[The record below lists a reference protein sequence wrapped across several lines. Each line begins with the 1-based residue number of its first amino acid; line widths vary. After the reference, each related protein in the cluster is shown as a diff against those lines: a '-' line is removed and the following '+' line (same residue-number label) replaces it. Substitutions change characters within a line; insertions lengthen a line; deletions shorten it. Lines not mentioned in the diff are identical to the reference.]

1 MAAMDGNETFLF
13 APVNGRHH
21 RPFTD
26 ESSQGKHSPC
36 NDENSQ
42 ARHGT
47 LTDESGK
54 AMDSLLTCRSSHCM
68 PWLTKALYT

>member
-13 APVNGRHH
+13 APVNRRHH

-26 ESSQGKHSPC
+26 ESGQ
-36 NDENSQ
+36 
-42 ARHGT
+42 
-47 LTDESGK
+47 
-54 AMDSLLTCRSSHCM
+54 AMDSLLTCGSSHGM

>member
-1 MAAMDGNETFLF
+1 MATMDGNETFLF
-13 APVNGRHH
+13 APVNRRHH

-26 ESSQGKHSPC
+26 ESGQGKHSRC

-47 LTDESGK
+47 LTDES
-54 AMDSLLTCRSSHCM
+54 SHGM
-68 PWLTKALYT
+68 PWLTKELYT

>member
-13 APVNGRHH
+13 APVNRRHH
-21 RPFTD
+21 RPFTG
-26 ESSQGKHSPC
+26 ESG
-36 NDENSQ
+36 Q

-47 LTDESGK
+47 LTDESGQ
-54 AMDSLLTCRSSHCM
+54 ARHGTLTDESSQARDSLLTCGSSHGM

>member
-13 APVNGRHH
+13 APVNRRHH

-36 NDENSQ
+36 KDENSQ
-42 ARHGT
+42 VR
-47 LTDESGK
+47 
-54 AMDSLLTCRSSHCM
+54 DSLLTCESSHGM
-68 PWLTKALYT
+68 PWLTKELYT

>member
-13 APVNGRHH
+13 APVNRRHH

-26 ESSQGKHSPC
+26 ESG
-36 NDENSQ
+36 Q

-47 LTDESGK
+47 LTDESGQ
-54 AMDSLLTCRSSHCM
+54 AMDSLLTCGSSHGM